1 MNSDNLD
8 TKLAT
13 ELTQENISSENQK
26 SSQKFN
32 SFHIVSF
39 LLVILGITFLSLC
52 LVNNKKSTV
61 NIR

>member
-26 SSQKFN
+26 SSQ
-32 SFHIVSF
+32 IQED
-39 LLVILGITFLSLC
+39 
-52 LVNNKKSTV
+52 
-61 NIR
+61 